1 MNVGG
6 DVFLV
11 GILGV
16 HFTATP
22 TAGQQFTIMNY
33 TGNLTGQFATFDSL
47 VDSPMGPNSVQLSID
62 YGTGSASSIVLTVDS
77 LVTTH
82 PGDYDGDGDVDAAD
96 YVLWRKDPAANGG
109 TPDGYD
115 TWRANFG
122 YGPAV
127 VAAWAPERRAGA
139 VR

>member
-1 MNVGG
+1 M
-6 DVFLV
+6 
-11 GILGV
+11 
-16 HFTATP
+16 
-22 TAGQQFTIMNY
+22 
-33 TGNLTGQFATFDSL
+33 
-47 VDSPMGPNSVQLSID
+47 QLSID

-96 YVLWRKDPAANGG
+96 YVLWRKNPEANGG

-122 YGPAV
+122 FGTGVGSLNANAV
-127 VAAWAPERRAGA
+127 PEPSMTLLMPSAAACLVGIRRKRRATIE
-139 VR
+139 